1 MRSLRQPAVLISLLF
16 ALSFVTLVGA
26 QTRGSVAGRVAD
38 TTAKGIAGALVQ
50 LLGTGF
56 ATHTRDDGSFRLDNV
71 PVGSYRLRAARLGF
85 APDSAAVTVARG
97 ASADVNLQLHLL
109 AVSLRSILVVAHR
122 MGETKA
128 AALDRQQGADNLLT
142 VLSGDEIRALPNGNA
157 AEAAGRMPDVS
168 IERDEGEGKF
178 VQVRGTEPRLSNVT
192 VDGSHVP
199 GTEKGDRIVK
209 LDDVPSDILGAI
221 EVSKTLTADM
231 DADAIGGSVNL
242 VTKSPDGPPR
252 GYAAL
257 QYGRI
262 SLLSHDVTQGSL
274 TYGGRFGAN
283 DKVGIL
289 IGGSVDRNNRVIN
302 DVEPSWSV
310 DSTGRSVPV
319 EWSQR
324 DYTYYRTRTGVGGSF
339 DYRFSDHSTVFLK
352 GLWSLFKNH
361 GTRYVYD
368 IATDADSAGSGTSG
382 YGTGATLTREVQ
394 GRTPTEQLWGLTAGG
409 LQESGAWRIDY
420 AANFAGTGQ
429 AVNDYRSSP
438 YVYSGTGG
446 NSLTFRYDASN
457 SEMPRYQY
465 LDSADA
471 ASANTPGNYALVG
484 YDASNGLTTGRDLG
498 GQFSAQRA
506 YAMGAHPA
514 ALKLGLRLRDEAKDY
529 TRNNVSFADTTGQPY
544 MMAQSVSS
552 FSDPEFYSSLASGF
566 VLGPVPDLAMT
577 NQWEDAHPP
586 AFEEQTD
593 PVRNALGTFNG
604 SERIYA
610 AYAMNTVDY
619 GRLRINVGLR
629 IEATHSAYTG
639 HSAATD
645 TTGTTTVSPV
655 DGSQNYSDVFPSAQL
670 RYAADHNTNIRIA
683 VTRGIARPHYSD
695 IAPHL
700 EGNLGAI
707 YQHQYSNLS
716 AGNPNLRP
724 ERSWNYDL
732 LVERFLPS
740 GGGVVSGGVFYKSL
754 SDVILERNFIYDGPV
769 TEFVGYYGT
778 QPQNGGSGH
787 LAGFEADWVQ
797 HFPFLHGI
805 LAGVGFDVNW
815 THTSSK
821 VLVDPAS
828 GRTAPLLRQAP
839 DIANAALLYDHGLV
853 SARFAWTYN
862 GAYIGAYGDGSAT
875 ADGDN
880 YFYQHSQIDASVIYN
895 MTPTVQL
902 QLQGL
907 DLNDAQFGF
916 FQGTTAHRYSVQRE
930 YYGRTVYLGAK
941 YGF

>member
-1 MRSLRQPAVLISLLF
+1 MAPTRQVAVLASVCSFLLI
-16 ALSFVTLVGA
+16 ARTSQA
-26 QTRGSVAGRVAD
+26 QTRDGGVAGRVAD
-38 TTAKGIAGALVQ
+38 TTARGVAGALVQ
-50 LLGTGF
+50 LLGTSY
-56 ATHTRDDGSFRLDNV
+56 TTRTRDDGSYRFEHV
-71 PVGSYRLRAARLGF
+71 AAGSYWLRAARLGF
-85 APDSAAVTVARG
+85 APDSTKVTINQSGDTDA
-97 ASADVNLQLHLL
+97 NLQLHPL
-109 AVSLRSILVVAHR
+109 AVSLRSVLVVAHR

-192 VDGSHVP
+192 VDGVHVP

-242 VTKSPDGPPR
+242 VTKSPEGPPR
-252 GYAAL
+252 GYMAL
-257 QYGRI
+257 QYGRM

-310 DSTGRSVPV
+310 DSLGRSVPI

-324 DYTYYRTRTGVGGSF
+324 DYTYYRTRTGVGGSL

-368 IATDADSAGSGTSG
+368 IATAADSAGSGTSG

-394 GRTPTEQLWGLTAGG
+394 GRTPTEQLWGVTAGG
-409 LQESGAWRIDY
+409 QQESGTWRLDY
-420 AANFAGTGQ
+420 AANFAGTRQ
-429 AVNDYRSSP
+429 SVNDYRSSP
-438 YVYSGTGG
+438 YVFSDAG

-457 SEMPRYQY
+457 SEMPKYQY

-471 ASANTPGNYALVG
+471 TRANTPGNYALVG
-484 YDASNGLTTGRDLG
+484 YDATNGLTTGRDLG
-498 GQFSAQRA
+498 GQISAQLA

-529 TRNNVSFADTTGQPY
+529 TRNNASFADTTGQPC
-544 MMAQSVSS
+544 MLTQAVSS

-566 VLGPVPDLAMT
+566 VLGPVPDLGMT

-586 AFEEQTD
+586 AFEDQTD
-593 PVRNALGTFNG
+593 PVRNALATFNG

-629 IEATHSAYTG
+629 IEATRSAYTG

-645 TTGTTTVSPV
+645 STGTTTVSPV

-683 VTRGIARPHYSD
+683 ATRGIARPHYSD

-754 SDVILERNFIYDGPV
+754 SDVILDRNFIYDGPV
-769 TEFVGYYGT
+769 SEFVGYYGT

-787 LAGFEADWVQ
+787 LAGVEANWVE
-797 HFPFLHGI
+797 HFPFLHGA
-805 LAGVGFDVNW
+805 LAGIGFDVNW

-821 VLVDPAS
+821 VLVDPSS

-839 DIANAALLYDHGLV
+839 DIGNAALLYDHGPV

-862 GAYIGAYGDGSAT
+862 GPYIGAYGDGSAT

-895 MTPTVQL
+895 MTPNVQL